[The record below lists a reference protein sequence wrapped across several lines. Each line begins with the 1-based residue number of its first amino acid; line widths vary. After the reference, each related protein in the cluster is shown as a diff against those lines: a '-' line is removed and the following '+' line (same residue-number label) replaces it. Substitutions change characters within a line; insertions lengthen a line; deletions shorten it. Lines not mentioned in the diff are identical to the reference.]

1 VLEDVGYRVV
11 IQAWERQPGVGV
23 HQPGQHERVRWDSA
37 TMIGPDLLLT
47 CGHLFDA
54 DPNGW
59 TIPRQ
64 NGTTASEPGDVR

>member
-1 VLEDVGYRVV
+1 VFTN
-11 IQAWERQPGVGV
+11 PGNVSG
-23 HQPGQHERVRWDSA
+23 VRWDSA